1 MGQLAGKNKRKQ
13 LTVEDTVHGV
23 QLSVDSTEEVDFV
36 NWACEACQLSIL
48 QDFQYQPQPFV
59 LFQPVWYMDFQNKQR
74 CLFREHIYTPDFI
87 IQFDPR
93 IQPALTKE
101 FKVPLSVANQ
111 PSVSVYL
118 DVKGQFAQH
127 DGGRSFSLN
136 QKWTWQKYGVY
147 VCKVVPKL
155 FCKKFG
161 VAAASMKSKLT
172 GKIRKMF
179 IGYQSIKKAFGI
191 G

>member
-48 QDFQYQPQPFV
+48 QDFQYQPQPFA

-87 IQFDPR
+87 VQFDPR
-93 IQPALTKE
+93 IQPTLTKE
-101 FKVPLSVANQ
+101 FKVPLSAANQ

-118 DVKGQFAQH
+118 DVKGQFTQH

-161 VAAASMKSKLT
+161 VATASMKSKLT

-179 IGYQSIKKAFGI
+179 IGYQSIKKAFDI
-191 G
+191 D